1 MTILKKERLKMKM
14 KMIEKMM
21 ELIKRKGELEK
32 SSTSGRQRN
41 LVERRLL
48 DEWIDFLYEVVK
60 EMDKEERQK

>member
-1 MTILKKERLKMKM
+1 MKM

-48 DEWIDFLYEVVK
+48 DEWIDFLYEVIK
-60 EMDKEERQK
+60 EMDKEERK